1 MLQHPY
7 WKPVHPRRV
16 TTLLLYLI
24 SSRQTPLGTR
34 VPWTP
39 RCCAL
44 HMRTAVRSFLF
55 RIIESRFMM
64 DEQGALRGVFRS
76 GHLAPAEFRTAD
88 TPPHTKRRLGKLCIT
103 GDLYRRLESSSP
115 AGSRVS
121 HYKQRETSL
130 GYYSRLWSKL
140 SVPEVTF
147 MDIGHSACMPLVG
160 FAHVVFTK

>member
-1 MLQHPY
+1 LLSTHRCAKGAGKSAAIGNIELSCYGRNLCVSSRPEVRGECSMMLQHPY
-7 WKPVHPRRV
+7 WKPVHPRRL

-44 HMRTAVRSFLF
+44 HMRTAVRSFRF
-55 RIIESRFMM
+55 RIIESRFMR

-88 TPPHTKRRLGKLCIT
+88 TAPPHQT
-103 GDLYRRLESSSP
+103 
-115 AGSRVS
+115 
-121 HYKQRETSL
+121 
-130 GYYSRLWSKL
+130 
-140 SVPEVTF
+140 
-147 MDIGHSACMPLVG
+147 
-160 FAHVVFTK
+160 

>member
-1 MLQHPY
+1 VILQHPY
-7 WKPVHPRRV
+7 WKPVHPRRL
-16 TTLLLYLI
+16 TILLLSLI

-88 TPPHTKRRLGKLCIT
+88 TPPIPNVDLVSFASPETCIVAWRAPARPVPVCLITNSERLHWGIIAAF
-103 GDLYRRLESSSP
+103 GRS
-115 AGSRVS
+115 
-121 HYKQRETSL
+121 
-130 GYYSRLWSKL
+130 
-140 SVPEVTF
+140 
-147 MDIGHSACMPLVG
+147 
-160 FAHVVFTK
+160 